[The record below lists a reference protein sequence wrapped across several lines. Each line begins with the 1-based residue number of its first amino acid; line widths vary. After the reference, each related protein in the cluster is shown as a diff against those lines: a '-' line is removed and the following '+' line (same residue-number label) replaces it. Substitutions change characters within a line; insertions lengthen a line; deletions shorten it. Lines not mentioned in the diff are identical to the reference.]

1 MPRADAAKVEVRMIV
16 VVRNE
21 RLVRRYSGGVECR
34 EKDCDGKKNRGN
46 GELGSL
52 QNLNLCREDNLR

>member
-1 MPRADAAKVEVRMIV
+1 MIV

-21 RLVRRYSGGVECR
+21 RLVRRYSGGVGCR

-46 GELGSL
+46 VELGSL
-52 QNLNLCREDNLR
+52 QNLNLCREDNSR